1 MPAWVLF
8 PTFDQ
13 TVKQYGLHN
22 LAPLIMLQV
31 ELSIK
36 ICDTS
41 CSCLPLY
48 CLYDI
53 PSMWPQPGDCT
64 YLPICLHKDEEKEE
78 KEDCWDKLLIQGR

>member
-36 ICDTS
+36 ISDIHHVLSPS
-41 CSCLPLY
+41 CTLY
-48 CLYDI
+48 YDI
-53 PSMWPQPGDCT
+53 PSSAAGEMPLPSI
-64 YLPICLHKDEEKEE
+64 YLPDGHGGELEVARD
-78 KEDCWDKLLIQGR
+78 